1 MGSFASYFE
10 IKRFFGL
17 RRLLLE
23 SGHVNYQ
30 NNIYSFLMTMDPN
43 IYNMYDFL
51 KDWKLLCWHLGI
63 HIFEK
68 SNAVRRSPT
77 SLNIWENIHIK
88 THPALQQ
95 AGYKVSMYL
104 NPNFSLNGWLAWWSS
119 FKGIIGTEICTQFL
133 ASLQ

>member
-43 IYNMYDFL
+43 IYNIWFFERLKIILLAFL
-51 KDWKLLCWHLGI
+51 RI

-68 SNAVRRSPT
+68 SNTVRRSPT